1 MKKYRNFNFLLIL
14 ISITSLLF
22 TNCATVLK
30 GSTDNVK
37 FTSEPT
43 GAVVYANGKN
53 MGKTT
58 ISLKLKSNV
67 TYKIEFKLDDY
78 DTKYEFLNK
87 SLNTGYLVLDI
98 LCGVFPAVI
107 IDAIT
112 GDWYNLDQE
121 NINMILEK
129 SK

>member
-1 MKKYRNFNFLLIL
+1 MKKHHNFNFLLIL
-14 ISITSLLF
+14 ISITSFLC
-22 TNCATVLK
+22 TSCATVFK

-43 GAVVYANGKN
+43 GAAVYVNGKN
-53 MGKTT
+53 MGKAP
-58 ISLKLKSNV
+58 ISLELKSNV
-67 TYKIEFKLDDY
+67 TYKIEFKLDGY

-87 SLNTGYLVLDI
+87 SLNAGYLVLDI

-107 IDAIT
+107 IDAVT